1 MPLQLPPFLRI
12 RCHCGYD
19 PSAPKMAYRIRSRE
33 RSGVIGA
40 AAEGWEH
47 MYVLA

>member
-1 MPLQLPPFLRI
+1 MATPPASLSP
-12 RCHCGYD
+12 CGYD